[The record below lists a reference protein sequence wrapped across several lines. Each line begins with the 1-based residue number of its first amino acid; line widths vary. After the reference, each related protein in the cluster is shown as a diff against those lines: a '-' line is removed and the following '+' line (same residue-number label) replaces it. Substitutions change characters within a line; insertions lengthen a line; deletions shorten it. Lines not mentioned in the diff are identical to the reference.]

1 MNYVILN
8 GIKSTTIT
16 GLLIQSLPSIS
27 KPQMRTQTEE
37 IDGKDG
43 DIITEL
49 GYAAYSKQ
57 IKIGLYGDY
66 NVDDVIAYFNGSGI
80 VTFSNEPDKFYYYQ
94 IIKQINYDRLIR
106 FKTATVEFH
115 VQPFKYSTVEQALTF
130 SFGSLLTF
138 NDFSQTKNGL
148 TLTAQN
154 GVISLSGTATAAT
167 EFYLPINQLK
177 LKAGEYTLSANA
189 TGTGVSSA
197 NIRLIDGVPSDA
209 KSFGG
214 TYLNLQN
221 EQSVAL
227 TATLATSQ
235 SYNYLWFYINAN
247 TLNFEA
253 DVNLIDNNVPSINVT
268 NTGNTF
274 SKPKIT
280 IYGYGD
286 IQLSLNGQQALSIAL
301 GSEEYIT
308 IDSAEMEASK
318 DGILKNRLVTGDYN
332 NLFFKT
338 GRNTLSWSG
347 DISQIIID
355 NYSRWI

>member
-8 GIKSTTIT
+8 GRKSTTIN
-16 GLLIQSLPSIS
+16 GLLIQSLPPIT

-43 DIITEL
+43 DIVTEL
-49 GYAAYSKQ
+49 GYSAYDKQ

-66 NVDDVIAYFNGSGI
+66 NVDDVIAFFNGSGV
-80 VTFSNEPDKFYYYQ
+80 VTFSNEADKFYNYQ
-94 IIKQINYDRLIR
+94 IIKQIDYERLIR
-106 FKTATVEFH
+106 FKTATVTFH
-115 VQPFKYSTVEQALTF
+115 VQPFKYSAVEKPLSF
-130 SFGSLLTF
+130 SFGSLLSF
-138 NDFSQTKNGL
+138 NDFTQTKNGV

-154 GVISLSGTATAAT
+154 GVISVNGTATKAT
-167 EFYLPINQLK
+167 EFYLPINPVN
-177 LKAGEYTLSANA
+177 LKAGEYTLSATA
-189 TGTGVSSA
+189 TGSGVSLA

-214 TYLNLQN
+214 TYINLKN

-227 TATLATSQ
+227 TATLATAQ
-235 SYNYLWFYINAN
+235 SYNYLWFYINAGAM
-247 TLNFEA
+247 NFEA
-253 DVNLIDNNVPSINVT
+253 DANLIDNNVPSINVT
-268 NTGNTF
+268 NTGNTTA
-274 SKPKIT
+274 KPTIT

-286 IQLSLNGQQALSIAL
+286 IQLSLNGQQIFNISL

-308 IDSAEMEASK
+308 IDSAQMEAYK
-318 DGILKNRLVTGDYN
+318 DGILKNRLVTGDYDN
-332 NLFFKT
+332 MFFKT